1 MQRLG
6 GGRRCK
12 LKGTPQMC
20 EYVEDPFPT
29 ALFWVLEL
37 DIRILLLNRTSST
50 ISLTISSNLECSGK
64 MLVHFFLFNLMGV
77 VDVYVFQAEPIPVG
91 NVLE

>member
-37 DIRILLLNRTSST
+37 DIRILLL
-50 ISLTISSNLECSGK
+50 ECSGK

>member
-37 DIRILLLNRTSST
+37 DIRILLL
-50 ISLTISSNLECSGK
+50 ECSGK

-77 VDVYVFQAEPIPVG
+77 VDVYVFQAEPISVG